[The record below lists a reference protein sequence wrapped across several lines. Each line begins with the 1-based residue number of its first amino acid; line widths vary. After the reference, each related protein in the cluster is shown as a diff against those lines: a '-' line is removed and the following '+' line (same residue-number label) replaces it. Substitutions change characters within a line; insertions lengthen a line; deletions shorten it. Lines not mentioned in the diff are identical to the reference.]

1 MSEDAEAQSPYTE
14 RVIFRGQVQGVGFRY
29 RTRRLAR
36 GYPVTGYVKNLAD
49 GTVELIAQGDEDD
62 VSKFVDELSR
72 VMERNISAAD
82 RRPLDPSERYAGFSI
97 RR

>member
-1 MSEDAEAQSPYTE
+1 MSEDAEAQPPYAE

-36 GYPVTGYVKNLAD
+36 VYPVTGYVKNLAD
-49 GTVELIAQGDEDD
+49 GTVELIAQGAEDE
-62 VSKFVDELSR
+62 VITFVDELGR
-72 VMERNISAAD
+72 VMERNISAVD
-82 RRPLDPSERYAGFSI
+82 RSPWDGSERFAGFSI